1 MEVSAARQAQSMAR
15 RIVCCLALAF
25 LAAAPAS
32 GGLYDRK
39 QDIDSE
45 ISGLQSK
52 LEQARAREASLSA
65 EIASVSQ
72 RIRSLESEVG
82 DVSTRLA
89 SLEEDLA
96 LHERKL
102 ARLTE
107 LYEIQSERL
116 AFLGS
121 QYDLSLKRWGERLVA
136 IYEGGEPSTLDV
148 FLQAKSFS
156 DILDQLDYV
165 SSIAAQDRT
174 IVNHVEVAKVHMREL
189 RARTGRTKARVA
201 AVTRVVRIRTAQQRT
216 LKNQLIA
223 RQQGLAAARR
233 NRRASLVDVRADA
246 RHYAAEAAAL
256 QAQSANLAAQIRSA
270 QAASASASS
279 GVTYSSGDGTPSAS
293 GFIWPVSGPV
303 VSPFGWRWGRMHE
316 GIDIAAGYGTP
327 IAAAAS
333 GTVIYAGW
341 MGGYGNLII
350 IDHGGGIATAYAHQ
364 SSFAVG
370 GGGVAQGQTIG
381 YVGCTGHCYGPHLHF
396 EVRANGSA
404 VDPLGYL

>member
-1 MEVSAARQAQSMAR
+1 MAR
-15 RIVCCLALAF
+15 RIACCLALVL

-39 QDIDSE
+39 QDLDSQ

-52 LEQARAREASLSA
+52 LEQARARESSLSA
-65 EIASVSQ
+65 EIASVSR
-72 RIRSLESEVG
+72 RIQSLESEVG
-82 DVSTRLA
+82 DVSTRLVA
-89 SLEEDLA
+89 LEADLE

-107 LYEIQSERL
+107 LYQLQTERL
-116 AFLGS
+116 VFLRG
-121 QYDLSLKRWGERLVA
+121 QYGLSVKRWGDRLVA
-136 IYEGGEPSTLDV
+136 IYEEEEPTTLDV
-148 FLQAKSFS
+148 VLQAESFS
-156 DILDQLDYV
+156 GILEQLDYV
-165 SSIAAQDRT
+165 SALASQDRT
-174 IVNHVEVAKVHMREL
+174 IVEHVEGARDHMREL
-189 RARTGRTKARVA
+189 RIRTGKTKARVA
-201 AVTRVVRIRTAQQRT
+201 AVTRVVRIRTEQQRS

-223 RQQGLAAARR
+223 RQQGLAAAR
-233 NRRASLVDVRADA
+233 NNSRASLVDVRADA

-256 QAQSANLAAQIRSA
+256 QAQSANVAAQIRSA
-270 QAASASASS
+270 QSS
-279 GVTYSSGDGTPSAS
+279 SPAVTYSSGDGTPSAS
-293 GFIWPVSGPV
+293 GFIWPVGGPV

-316 GIDIAAGYGTP
+316 GIDIGAGYGTP

-333 GTVIYAGW
+333 GTVIFAGW

-350 IDHGGGIATAYAHQ
+350 VDHGGGIATAYAHQ

-370 GGGVAQGQTIG
+370 GGPVSQGQTIG

-396 EVRANGSA
+396 EVRVNGSA

>member
-1 MEVSAARQAQSMAR
+1 MAR
-15 RIVCCLALAF
+15 RIVCCLALVLF
-25 LAAAPAS
+25 AAAPAS

-39 QDIDSE
+39 QDIDSQ
-45 ISGLQSK
+45 ISSLESK
-52 LEQARAREASLSA
+52 LQQARAREASLSA
-65 EIASVSQ
+65 EIASVSR
-72 RIRSLESEVG
+72 RIQSLESEVG
-82 DVSTRLA
+82 DVSIRLA

-107 LYEIQSERL
+107 LFELQSERL
-116 AFLGS
+116 TFLRG
-121 QYDLSLKRWGERLVA
+121 QYDLSVKRWGERLVA
-136 IYEGGEPSTLDV
+136 IYEGGEPSTIDV
-148 FLQAKSFS
+148 VLQAQSFS

-165 SSIAAQDRT
+165 SSIAAQDRG
-174 IVNHVEVAKVHMREL
+174 IVDHVEGARNHMRDL
-189 RARTGRTKARVA
+189 RARTGKTKARVA
-201 AVTRVVRIRTAQQRT
+201 AVTRVVRIRTEQQRS

-223 RQQGLAAARR
+223 RQQGLAAERR
-233 NRRASLVDVRADA
+233 DRRGSLADVRADA
-246 RHYAAEAAAL
+246 RHFASEAAAL
-256 QAQSANLAAQIRSA
+256 QAESANLAARIQAA
-270 QAASASASS
+270 QATAR
-279 GVTYSSGDGTPSAS
+279 VTYSSSDGTPSAS
-293 GFIWPVSGPV
+293 GFIWPVNGSV
-303 VSPFGWRWGRMHE
+303 VSPFGMRWGRMHE

-350 IDHGGGIATAYAHQ
+350 IDHGGGIATAYGHQ

-370 GGGVAQGQTIG
+370 GGTVSQGQTIG

-396 EVRANGSA
+396 EVRVNGSA

>member
-1 MEVSAARQAQSMAR
+1 MVR
-15 RIVCCLALAF
+15 RIACCLALVL

-39 QDIDSE
+39 QDIDDQ

-52 LEQARAREASLSA
+52 LEQARARESSLSA

-89 SLEEDLA
+89 ALEEDLA

-107 LYEIQSERL
+107 LYELQTERL
-116 AFLGS
+116 LFLRD
-121 QYDLSLKRWGERLVA
+121 QYGLSVKRWGDRLVA
-136 IYEGGEPSTLDV
+136 IYEGEQPSTLDV
-148 FLQAKSFS
+148 VLNARSFG

-165 SSIAAQDRT
+165 SSITEQDRT
-174 IVNHVEVAKVHMREL
+174 IVNHVEGARDHMREL
-189 RARTGRTKARVA
+189 RVRTGKTKARVA
-201 AVTRVVRIRTAQQRT
+201 AVTRVVRIRRDQTRS

-223 RQQGLAAARR
+223 RHQGLAAARR
-233 NRRASLVDVRADA
+233 NRRASLTDVRADA

-256 QAQSANLAAQIRSA
+256 QAESANLASQIRSA
-270 QAASASASS
+270 QASAPAVSYSSS
-279 GVTYSSGDGTPSAS
+279 GGGGTPSAS
-293 GFIWPVSGPV
+293 GFIWPVGGPV

-316 GIDIAAGYGTP
+316 GVDIAAGYGTP

-341 MGGYGNLII
+341 MGG
-350 IDHGGGIATAYAHQ
+350 
-364 SSFAVG
+364 
-370 GGGVAQGQTIG
+370 
-381 YVGCTGHCYGPHLHF
+381 
-396 EVRANGSA
+396 
-404 VDPLGYL
+404 

>member
-1 MEVSAARQAQSMAR
+1 MPR
-15 RIVCCLALAF
+15 RLLSCLALVL

-32 GGLYDRK
+32 AGLYDRK
-39 QDIDSE
+39 QDIDSQLSNVE
-45 ISGLQSK
+45 SK
-52 LEQARAREASLSA
+52 LEQAHAREASLSA

-82 DVSTRLA
+82 DVSTRLVA
-89 SLEEDLA
+89 LEEDLA

-107 LYEIQSERL
+107 LYQLQTERL
-116 AFLGS
+116 VFLRS
-121 QYDLSLKRWGERLVA
+121 QYDLQLKRWGERLIAV
-136 IYEGGEPSTLDV
+136 YEGGEPSTLDV
-148 FLQAKSFS
+148 VLQAESFS

-174 IVNHVEVAKVHMREL
+174 IVTHVEGARDHMREL
-189 RARTGRTKARVA
+189 RIRTGKTKARVA
-201 AVTRVVRIRTAQQRT
+201 AITRVVRIRTEQQRA

-223 RQQGLAAARR
+223 QKQGLSAARR
-233 NRRASLVDVRADA
+233 SRRASLTEVRADA
-246 RHYAAEAAAL
+246 SDYAAEAAAL

-270 QAASASASS
+270 QSTATAA
-279 GVTYSSGDGTPSAS
+279 VTYSSGSGSPSAS
-293 GFIWPVSGPV
+293 GFIWPVGGPV
-303 VSPFGWRWGRMHE
+303 VSGFGWRWGRMHE
-316 GIDIAAGYGTP
+316 GLDIAAGYGTP

-370 GGGVAQGQTIG
+370 GGPVSQGQTIG
-381 YVGCTGHCYGPHLHF
+381 FVGCTGHCYGPHLHF
-396 EVRANGSA
+396 EVRVNGSA

>member
-1 MEVSAARQAQSMAR
+1 MAR
-15 RIVCCLALAF
+15 RIACCLALVL

-39 QDIDSE
+39 QDLDSQ

-52 LEQARAREASLSA
+52 LEQARARESSLSA
-65 EIASVSQ
+65 EIASVSR
-72 RIRSLESEVG
+72 RIQSLESEVG
-82 DVSTRLA
+82 DVSTRLVA
-89 SLEEDLA
+89 LEADLE

-107 LYEIQSERL
+107 LYQLQTERL
-116 AFLGS
+116 VFLRG
-121 QYDLSLKRWGERLVA
+121 QYGLSVKRWGDRLVA
-136 IYEGGEPSTLDV
+136 IYEEEEPTTLDV
-148 FLQAKSFS
+148 VLQAESFS
-156 DILDQLDYV
+156 GILEQLDYV
-165 SSIAAQDRT
+165 SALASQDRT
-174 IVNHVEVAKVHMREL
+174 IVEHVEGARDHMREL
-189 RARTGRTKARVA
+189 RIRTGKTKARVA
-201 AVTRVVRIRTAQQRT
+201 AVTRVVRIRTEQQRS

-223 RQQGLAAARR
+223 RQQGLAAARS
-233 NRRASLVDVRADA
+233 NSRASLVDVRADA

-256 QAQSANLAAQIRSA
+256 QAQSANVAAQIRSA
-270 QAASASASS
+270 QSS
-279 GVTYSSGDGTPSAS
+279 SPAVTYSSGDGTPSAS
-293 GFIWPVSGPV
+293 GFIWPVGGPV

-316 GIDIAAGYGTP
+316 GIDIGAGYGTP

-333 GTVIYAGW
+333 GTVIFAGW

-350 IDHGGGIATAYAHQ
+350 VDHGGGIATAYAHQ

-370 GGGVAQGQTIG
+370 GGPVSQGQTIG

-396 EVRANGSA
+396 EVRVNGSA

>member
-1 MEVSAARQAQSMAR
+1 MAR
-15 RIVCCLALAF
+15 RIVCCLVLVL

-39 QDIDSE
+39 QDIDGQ
-45 ISGLQSK
+45 ISSLQSK
-52 LEQARAREASLSA
+52 LEQARLRESSLSA

-72 RIRSLESEVG
+72 RIRSLETEVG
-82 DVSTRLA
+82 DVSTRLVA
-89 SLEEDLA
+89 LEEDLA

-107 LYEIQSERL
+107 LYELQTERL
-116 AFLGS
+116 MFLRS
-121 QYDLSLKRWGERLVA
+121 QYGLSVKRWGDRLVA
-136 IYEGGEPSTLDV
+136 IYEEEEPTTLDV
-148 FLQAKSFS
+148 VLQAESFS
-156 DILDQLDYV
+156 GILDQLDYV
-165 SSIAAQDRT
+165 SALASQDRT
-174 IVNHVEVAKVHMREL
+174 IVDHVEGARDHMREL
-189 RARTGRTKARVA
+189 RARTGKTKARVA
-201 AVTRVVRIRTAQQRT
+201 AVTRVVRIRTEQQRS

-223 RQQGLAAARR
+223 RQQGLATARS
-233 NRRASLVDVRADA
+233 NRRASLADVRADA

-256 QAQSANLAAQIRSA
+256 QAQSANLAAQIRSS
-270 QAASASASS
+270 QASS
-279 GVTYSSGDGTPSAS
+279 PSVTYSSGSGSPSAS
-293 GFIWPVSGPV
+293 GFIWPVGGPV

-316 GIDIAAGYGTP
+316 GVDIAAGYGTP

-333 GTVIYAGW
+333 GTVIFAGW

-350 IDHGGGIATAYAHQ
+350 VDHGGGIATAYAHQ

-370 GGGVAQGQTIG
+370 GGPVSQGQTIG

-396 EVRANGSA
+396 EVRVNGSA

>member
-1 MEVSAARQAQSMAR
+1 MAR
-15 RIVCCLALAF
+15 RIVCCLALVL

-39 QDIDSE
+39 QDLDSQ

-52 LEQARAREASLSA
+52 LEQARARESSLSA

-72 RIRSLESEVG
+72 RIQSLESEVG
-82 DVSTRLA
+82 DVSTRLVA
-89 SLEEDLA
+89 LEADLA

-107 LYEIQSERL
+107 LYQLQTERL
-116 AFLGS
+116 VFLRS
-121 QYDLSLKRWGERLVA
+121 QYGLSVKRWGDRLVA
-136 IYEGGEPSTLDV
+136 IYEEEEPTTLDV
-148 FLQAKSFS
+148 VLQAESFS
-156 DILDQLDYV
+156 GILDQLDYV
-165 SSIAAQDRT
+165 SALASQDRS
-174 IVNHVEVAKVHMREL
+174 IVDHVEGARDHMRDL
-189 RARTGRTKARVA
+189 RIRTGKTKARVA
-201 AVTRVVRIRTAQQRT
+201 AVTRVVRIRTEQQRS

-223 RQQGLAAARR
+223 RQQGLTAARS
-233 NRRASLVDVRADA
+233 NSRASLADVRADA

-256 QAQSANLAAQIRSA
+256 QAQSANVAAQIRSA
-270 QAASASASS
+270 QSS
-279 GVTYSSGDGTPSAS
+279 SPAVTYSSGDGAPSAS
-293 GFIWPVSGPV
+293 GFIWPVGGPV

-316 GIDIAAGYGTP
+316 GIDIGAGYGTP

-333 GTVIYAGW
+333 GTVIFAGW

-350 IDHGGGIATAYAHQ
+350 VDHGGGIATAYAHQ

-370 GGGVAQGQTIG
+370 GGPVSQGQTIG

-396 EVRANGSA
+396 EVRVNGSA

>member
-1 MEVSAARQAQSMAR
+1 MAR
-15 RIVCCLALAF
+15 RIVCCLALVL

-39 QDIDSE
+39 QDIDGQ
-45 ISGLQSK
+45 ISSLQSK
-52 LEQARAREASLSA
+52 LEQARARESSLSA

-72 RIRSLESEVG
+72 RIRSLETEVG
-82 DVSTRLA
+82 DVSTRLVA
-89 SLEEDLA
+89 LEEDLA

-107 LYEIQSERL
+107 LYELQTERL
-116 AFLGS
+116 VFLRS
-121 QYDLSLKRWGERLVA
+121 QYGLSVKRWGDRLVA
-136 IYEGGEPSTLDV
+136 IYEEEEPTTLDV
-148 FLQAKSFS
+148 VLQAESFS
-156 DILDQLDYV
+156 GILDQLDYV
-165 SSIAAQDRT
+165 SALASQDRT
-174 IVNHVEVAKVHMREL
+174 IVDHVEGARDHMREL
-189 RARTGRTKARVA
+189 RARTGKTKARVA
-201 AVTRVVRIRTAQQRT
+201 AVTRVVRIRTEQQRS

-223 RQQGLAAARR
+223 RQQGLASARS
-233 NRRASLVDVRADA
+233 NRRASLADVRADA

-256 QAQSANLAAQIRSA
+256 QAQSANLAAQIRSS
-270 QAASASASS
+270 QASSPAVTYASGSAS
-279 GVTYSSGDGTPSAS
+279 PSAS
-293 GFIWPVSGPV
+293 GFIWPVGGPV

-316 GIDIAAGYGTP
+316 GVDIAAGYGTP

-333 GTVIYAGW
+333 GTVIFAGW

-350 IDHGGGIATAYAHQ
+350 VDHGGGIATAYAHQ

-370 GGGVAQGQTIG
+370 GGPVSQGQTIG

-396 EVRANGSA
+396 EVRVNGSA

>member
-1 MEVSAARQAQSMAR
+1 MAR
-15 RIVCCLALAF
+15 RLLSCLALVL

-32 GGLYDRK
+32 AGIYDRK
-39 QDIDSE
+39 QDVDSQL
-45 ISGLQSK
+45 SNVQSK
-52 LEQARAREASLSA
+52 LDQARAREASLSA

-82 DVSTRLA
+82 DVSTRLVA
-89 SLEEDLA
+89 LEEDLA

-107 LYEIQSERL
+107 LYQIQTERL
-116 AFLGS
+116 VFLRS
-121 QYDLSLKRWGERLVA
+121 QYDLQLKRWGERLIAV
-136 IYEGGEPSTLDV
+136 YEGGEPSTLDV
-148 FLQAKSFS
+148 VLQAESFS

-174 IVNHVEVAKVHMREL
+174 IVTHVEGARDHMLEL
-189 RARTGRTKARVA
+189 RIRTGKTKARVA
-201 AVTRVVRIRTAQQRT
+201 AITRVVRIRTEQQRT

-223 RQQGLAAARR
+223 QQQGLSAARR
-233 NRRASLVDVRADA
+233 SRRATLSEVRADA
-246 RHYAAEAAAL
+246 SDYAAEAAAL

-270 QAASASASS
+270 QSTSSSGSS
-279 GVTYSSGDGTPSAS
+279 GVTYSSGSGSPSAS
-293 GFIWPVSGPV
+293 GFIWPVGGPV
-303 VSPFGWRWGRMHE
+303 VSGFGWRWGRMHE
-316 GIDIAAGYGTP
+316 GVDIAAGYGTP

-364 SSFAVG
+364 SSFTVG
-370 GGGVAQGQTIG
+370 GGPVSQGQTIG

-396 EVRANGSA
+396 EVRVNGSA

>member
-1 MEVSAARQAQSMAR
+1 MAR
-15 RIVCCLALAF
+15 RIVCCLALVL

-39 QDIDSE
+39 QDIDGQ
-45 ISGLQSK
+45 ISSLQSK
-52 LEQARAREASLSA
+52 LEQARARESSLSA

-72 RIRSLESEVG
+72 RIRSLETEVG
-82 DVSTRLA
+82 DVSTRLVA
-89 SLEEDLA
+89 LEEDLA

-107 LYEIQSERL
+107 LYELQTERL
-116 AFLGS
+116 VFLRS
-121 QYDLSLKRWGERLVA
+121 QYGLSVKRWGDRLVA
-136 IYEGGEPSTLDV
+136 IYEEEEPTTLDV
-148 FLQAKSFS
+148 VLQAESFS
-156 DILDQLDYV
+156 GILDQLDYV
-165 SSIAAQDRT
+165 SALASQDRT
-174 IVNHVEVAKVHMREL
+174 IVDHVEGARDHMREL
-189 RARTGRTKARVA
+189 RARTGKTKARVA
-201 AVTRVVRIRTAQQRT
+201 AVTRVVRIRTEQQRS

-223 RQQGLAAARR
+223 RQQGLSAARS
-233 NRRASLVDVRADA
+233 NRRAILADVRADA

-256 QAQSANLAAQIRSA
+256 QAQSANLAAQIRSS
-270 QAASASASS
+270 QASSPAVTYASGSAS
-279 GVTYSSGDGTPSAS
+279 PSAS
-293 GFIWPVSGPV
+293 GFIWPVGGPV

-316 GIDIAAGYGTP
+316 GVDIAAGYGTP

-333 GTVIYAGW
+333 GTVIFAGW

-350 IDHGGGIATAYAHQ
+350 VDHGGGIATAYAHQ

-370 GGGVAQGQTIG
+370 GGPVSQGQTIG

-396 EVRANGSA
+396 EVRVNGSA